1 MLMTIMQW
9 VCADYVLQNM
19 NLVEKIKI
27 IRYSIVQRSAKAWE
41 AGKFK
46 KLFLF
51 RTTKEKEIQLSFLKM
66 RNECKIDRIPTLNAV
81 LQRMVR

>member
-1 MLMTIMQW
+1 M
-9 VCADYVLQNM
+9 VAADYVLQNM

-27 IRYSIVQRSAKAWE
+27 ITLFNLMNVQQKH
-41 AGKFK
+41 GKLVNLK

-66 RNECKIDRIPTLNAV
+66 RNSNVK
-81 LQRMVR
+81 